1 MDEATEN
8 LIFDILLRDS
18 REIFEEQQ
26 AQARPAQAQQEEIA
40 VAAEN
45 SGRLQG

>member
-8 LIFDILLRDS
+8 LIFDILLQDS
-18 REIFEEQQ
+18 REFFEEQQ
-26 AQARPAQAQQEEIA
+26 AQAPQEEFA
-40 VAAEN
+40 VAAED